1 MFRIGRRRDDPTDLR
16 QFALLHVGAE
26 SGQHGVQVVAVGGR
40 QGVAV
45 AFVQRRG
52 RVELVAIRHEGVEVF
67 WRPSRVAH
75 LNAGGA
81 VLAKARQRVVGKVV
95 RQELVHLPTDA
106 ARLQP
111 FRIGGPPVADLCRAG
126 AVPFVDHYRHVGG
139 GRAVGAGPVEQP
151 IGVGAGVDGAVI
163 GIAQGEG
170 VGQRELERQLLL
182 AVVAHRGRRF
192 VGGPGAHAAV
202 IPGGLLIHP
211 RVRRAGDALGVA
223 AFAVQM
229 VGQHQPFGALL
240 LPDQAIAGQWNGKS
254 IAEAAHARQ
263 GAEVVIE
270 RAVLLHQDHHVFDVA
285 QGAGAVIGGNGQRFA
300 NRGGQQRERRSD
312 GGSPQDVSARKVRH
326 ASLISVSVL

>member
-1 MFRIGRRRDDPTDLR
+1 MFRIGRRRDDPADLR
-16 QFALLHVGAE
+16 QFALLYVGAE
-26 SGQHGVQVVAVGGR
+26 PGQHGVQIVAVGGR

-45 AFVQRRG
+45 AFVQWRG
-52 RVELVAIRHEGVEVF
+52 LVKRIAIGHEGVEVF
-67 WRPSRVAH
+67 RRPRRIAH

-81 VLAKARQRVVGKVV
+81 VLAKTRQRVVGKVV
-95 RQELVHLPTDA
+95 RQELIHLPADA

-111 FRIGGPPVADLCRAG
+111 FRIGCPLVADLRRAG
-126 AVPFVDHYRHVGG
+126 AVPFVDHHRHVGG

-151 IGVGAGVDGAVI
+151 VGVGAGVNSAVI
-163 GIAQGEG
+163 GVAEGKG
-170 VGQRELERQLLL
+170 VGQRELERQLML

-211 RVRRAGDALGVA
+211 RMRRAGDALGVA
-223 AFAVQM
+223 AFAVQV
-229 VGQHQPFGALL
+229 VGQHQSFGALL
-240 LPDQAIAGQWNGKS
+240 LPDMAIAGQWNGKA

-263 GAEVVIE
+263 GAEVVVE

-285 QGAGAVIGGNGQRFA
+285 QGAGAVVGGDGQRFA

-312 GGSPQDVSARKVRH
+312 GGSPQDVSA
-326 ASLISVSVL
+326 